1 MKKTLVSALTTAL
14 VVGAASTTFAAAN
27 PFADV
32 PADHWAYD
40 AVAQLVQD
48 GVVNGYSA
56 DGTFK
61 SDQSMSRYEMA
72 QIVAKAMAKSDA
84 ADNNNKALIEKL
96 SAEFSDELANLGV
109 RVADLEAKTDNVK
122 WTGLIR
128 YDWNT
133 TNFEAEDEHRK
144 PETNQLKL
152 RFTPSITIN
161 ENWTGYSEID
171 YDVNPDETGADNNGA
186 TVSKIYA
193 EGVYGKADIKLGRFG
208 SFSDASHG
216 LFFDDKVTGA
226 ELTYAPTEK
235 WAVKATGGRI
245 DAKGT
250 AFQTAGKVK
259 GNADILGGTIPGIKD
274 DISVPCEADG
284 LIPSSATYY
293 GIEVLYKN
301 GKLDA
306 GVGYHAAGANHTLV
320 GNGHDKY
327 QVVDAGVG
335 YAFDSNVKATVDYAR
350 GTEFYVRGNEWPNDR
365 FSKDAYS
372 IQVSYKGAN
381 AAQKGSWGA
390 YVAYRKLSP
399 IAAFQATYDHKEG
412 INEFN
417 SLKGWEIGA
426 DYAWAKNIVST
437 FKFFTGKDTDKTVV
451 QDKVTGVWSRVDF
464 LF

>member
-61 SDQSMSRYEMA
+61 GDQSMSRYEMA

-109 RVADLEAKTDNVK
+109 RVANLEAKTDNVK

-128 YDWNT
+128 YDWNN
-133 TNFEAEDEHRK
+133 TNYEAKKAHRTDE
-144 PETNQLKL
+144 ENNLKL

-161 ENWTGYSEID
+161 ENWTGHAEID
-171 YDVNPDETGADNNGA
+171 YDVNPDETGADKDGA

-193 EGVYGKADIKLGRFG
+193 EGVYGKADVKLGRFG

-235 WAVKATGGRI
+235 WSVKATGGRI
-245 DAKGT
+245 DAKGDGFKS
-250 AFQTAGKVK
+250 AHDVK
-259 GNADILGGTIPGIKD
+259 ITLPDGTEREWD
-274 DISVPCEADG
+274 SVAYN
-284 LIPSSATYY
+284 SSATYY
-293 GIEVLYKN
+293 GAEVLYKN

-306 GVGYHAAGANHTLV
+306 GVGYHVFGANQTKIEDNDDYKV
-320 GNGHDKY
+320 W
-327 QVVDAGVG
+327 DAGVG
-335 YAFDSNVKATVDYAR
+335 YAFDNNVKATVDYAQ
-350 GTEFYVRGNEWPNDR
+350 GNSWKNDE
-365 FSKDAYS
+365 FSKSAYS
-372 IQVSYKGAN
+372 IQLNYKGAN

-390 YVAYRKLSP
+390 YVAYRQLSP
-399 IAAFQATYDHKEG
+399 IAAFQATYDHKAG
-412 INEFN
+412 VAGYN
-417 SLKGWEIGA
+417 SLKGWEFGA

-437 FKFFTGKDTDKTVV
+437 LKFFTGKDTDSAQSGK
-451 QDKVTGVWSRVDF
+451 DKVTGVWSRVEF
-464 LF
+464 MF

>member
-61 SDQSMSRYEMA
+61 GDQSMSRYEMA

-109 RVADLEAKTDNVK
+109 RVANLEAKTDNVK
-122 WTGLIR
+122 WQGLIR
-128 YDWNT
+128 YDWNN
-133 TNFEAEDEHRK
+133 TNYEAKTAHRSDE
-144 PETNQLKL
+144 ENNLKL
-152 RFTPSITIN
+152 RFEPSITIN
-161 ENWTGYSEID
+161 ENWTGHARID
-171 YDVNPDETGADNNGA
+171 YDVNPDETGADKNGA
-186 TVSKIYA
+186 EVSKIYA

-226 ELTYAPTEK
+226 EVIYAPTSNWK
-235 WAVKATGGRI
+235 VKATAGRI
-245 DAKGT
+245 DAVNGKDKNGNAIY
-250 AFQTAGKVK
+250 AFAADK
-259 GNADILGGTIPGIKD
+259 GNGID
-274 DISVPCEADG
+274 EA
-284 LIPSSATYY
+284 SSATYY
-293 GIEVLYKN
+293 GAEVLYSN
-301 GKLDA
+301 GKLEA
-306 GVGYHAAGANHTLV
+306 GVGYHTFGANKTQI
-320 GNGHDKY
+320 NNDAY

-335 YAFDSNVKATVDYAR
+335 YAFDKNVKATFDYAR
-350 GTEFYVRGNEWPNDR
+350 GSELPGDN

-372 IQVSYKGAN
+372 AQVSYKGAD

-390 YVAYRKLSP
+390 YVAYRSLSP
-399 IAAFQATYDHKEG
+399 IAALQATYEHKNG
-412 INEFN
+412 NADFR

-426 DYAWAKNIVST
+426 DYAWAKNIVSS
-437 FKFFTGKDTDKTVV
+437 FKYFNGKDTDSDYSGR
-451 QDKVTGVWSRVDF
+451 DKVTGVWSRVDF
-464 LF
+464 MF

>member
-61 SDQSMSRYEMA
+61 GDQSMSRYEMA

-109 RVADLEAKTDNVK
+109 RVANLEAKTDNVK

-133 TNFEAEDEHRK
+133 TNYEAEDGHRE
-144 PETNQLKL
+144 PETNNLKL

-161 ENWTGYSEID
+161 ENWTGYSEFD
-171 YDVNPDETGADNNGA
+171 YNVNADETHAA
-186 TVSKIYA
+186 TGENLEVSKIYA

-226 ELTYAPTEK
+226 EVVYAPTYNRK
-235 WAVKATGGRI
+235 VKATAGRI
-245 DAKGT
+245 DSVGELFAKNSGT
-250 AFQTAGKVK
+250 VTV
-259 GNADILGGTIPGIKD
+259 
-274 DISVPCEADG
+274 DG
-284 LIPSSATYY
+284 VDYDVYDPTSATYY
-293 GIEVLYKN
+293 GAEVLYNNNKFE
-301 GKLDA
+301 A
-306 GVGYHAAGANHTLV
+306 GVGYHAFGANQTLV
-320 GNGHDKY
+320 EDNGKY

-335 YAFDSNVKATVDYAR
+335 YAFDNNVKATFDYAI
-350 GTEFYVRGNEWPNDR
+350 GNKWSDDVRNDTNLKR
-365 FSKDAYS
+365 DAWS
-372 IQVSYKGAN
+372 VQVNYKGAN

-390 YVAYRKLSP
+390 YVAYRSLSP
-399 IAAFQATYDHKEG
+399 IAALQATYDHKDGLEG
-412 INEFN
+412 YR

-437 FKFFTGKDTDKTVV
+437 FKYFNGKDTMFTQD
-451 QDKVTGVWSRVDF
+451 DKVTGVWSRVDF